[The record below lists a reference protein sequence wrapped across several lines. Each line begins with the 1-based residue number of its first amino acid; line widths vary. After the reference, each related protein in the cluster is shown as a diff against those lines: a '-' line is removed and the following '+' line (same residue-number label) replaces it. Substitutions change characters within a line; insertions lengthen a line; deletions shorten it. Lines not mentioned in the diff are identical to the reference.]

1 MRFSKMQYRRVDF
14 DQLKRDFAELE
25 RGLDAAKSGEEQF
38 EIHKKFYEITGHVQ
52 TSMEL
57 SMIRHDIDTTFMTRT
72 VLFFRIWSFLI
83 RKSCMLHGSGR
94 IWKKKSGRS
103 LSAISSFR

>member
-1 MRFSKMQYRRVDF
+1 MKFSQMQYQRVDF

-57 SMIRHDIDTTFMTRT
+57 SMIRHDIDTTDPYY
-72 VLFFRIWSFLI
+72 SEE
-83 RKSCMLHGSGR
+83 
-94 IWKKKSGRS
+94 KKFYDKNGPVFQNLVVSYQKK
-103 LSAISSFR
+103 LSSFR

>member
-1 MRFSKMQYRRVDF
+1 MKFSQMQYQRVDF

-57 SMIRHDIDTTFMTRT
+57 SMIRHDIDTT
-72 VLFFRIWSFLI
+72 I